1 MKLVECGLYTIKD
14 KYFSD
19 FKSDRHMHNKS
30 EGRPYYLS
38 IQMKNGIVWFIPLSS
53 KVEKNKA
60 KIAQDESKF
69 GDCLFYHIMDFM
81 GGERALLIGNMIP
94 VTQEYIKQEFTIMN
108 RQYVVRNVDTVKAVR
123 KKAARY
129 LSLVRNGKLRPYV
142 DILKIERQL
151 ISRMSNSAYIV

>member
-53 KVEKNKA
+53 KVEKYKA

-69 GDCLFYHIMDFM
+69 LSHYGFH
-81 GGERALLIGNMIP
+81 GWRACSAHRK
-94 VTQEYIKQEFTIMN
+94 Y
-108 RQYVVRNVDTVKAVR
+108 DTSHTRIYQTRV
-123 KKAARY
+123 Y
-129 LSLVRNGKLRPYV
+129 DN
-142 DILKIERQL
+142 E
-151 ISRMSNSAYIV
+151 SAICSS

>member
-1 MKLVECGLYTIKD
+1 
-14 KYFSD
+14 
-19 FKSDRHMHNKS
+19 
-30 EGRPYYLS
+30 
-38 IQMKNGIVWFIPLSS
+38 
-53 KVEKNKA
+53 
-60 KIAQDESKF
+60 
-69 GDCLFYHIMDFM
+69 MDFM